1 MTKKITRGFIYGLL
15 VSMILI
21 ALYLWIQILI
31 TGIDPTKRLTSHIA
45 TMVLSL
51 STLIYGVYLKKGLH
65 RFVFTFSTIYIF
77 FAVFLGS
84 TLNFYN
90 LYESIHYD
98 KLIHVYFGYSATLV
112 GLVFISRLEFYQ
124 AIKLK
129 HVLIFI
135 FSFSLMIAACW
146 ELLEFASDQL
156 FSTTTQGRPQMTLEG
171 IYSVDVGET
180 MFDIIANLIGT
191 LIFMA
196 SYSIEKRFKKTFFMK
211 RILSILSE

>member
-1 MTKKITRGFIYGLL
+1 IL
-15 VSMILI
+15 V
-21 ALYLWIQILI
+21 
-31 TGIDPTKRLTSHIA
+31 TGMDPTKRLTSHVA
-45 TMVLSL
+45 TIILSL
-51 STLIYGVYLKKGLH
+51 LTLVYGIYFRKGLH

-124 AIKLK
+124 TFKLK

-146 ELLEFASDQL
+146 ELLEFTSDQL

-180 MFDIIANLIGT
+180 MFDIVANLIGT